1 MRISDWSSD
10 VCSSDLKGTTPA
22 ELERTINSN
31 VRALP
36 GSFETSDDVLG
47 GIRSIVKFGRADD
60 YYEKLPATYEAM
72 TAAEIDAAA
81 RKALS
86 VDDLVYVVV
95 GDAATV
101 KPQLDGLGLTVETA
115 TPAN

>member
-1 MRISDWSSD
+1 MTHSFPTRR
-10 VCSSDLKGTTPA
+10 SSDLLTAFLGDKGTTAA

-36 GSFETSDDVLG
+36 GSFETSGDVLG
-47 GIRSIVKFGRADD
+47 GIRSIVKFDRPDD

-72 TAAEIDAAA
+72 TAAEMDAAA

-95 GDAATV
+95 GDRKSV
-101 KPQLDGLGLTVETA
+101 V
-115 TPAN
+115 